1 MADAEG
7 CLNWWLIVPRVRA
20 NVTTRR
26 KRRTMPSKKKAY
38 KCKSFCGK
46 EFTNE
51 AGLMLHYCDI
61 ALQ

>member
-1 MADAEG
+1 
-7 CLNWWLIVPRVRA
+7 
-20 NVTTRR
+20 
-26 KRRTMPSKKKAY
+26 MPSKKKAY